1 MTDNNSTALRG
12 ALARAI
18 KSHVEMK
25 GLNGVQAAK
34 ECGIANSRMSTILRG
49 QVEKI
54 SSDALVD
61 ILGTLG
67 YRLDS
72 VIGATEGHEFT
83 LTLDEGLGLPKDI
96 EPPFEYREGNSVL
109 KNDGLHVDG
118 VHVLGD
124 IKSEDRNWS
133 LNKSGEFKVNQA
145 EDGKPFEVLVGTMK
159 DGKVIS
165 SEVVMS
171 NELEDSDPDADR
183 VVADE

>member
-1 MTDNNSTALRG
+1 MTDSNSTALRG

-83 LTLDEGLGLPKDI
+83 LTLDEVLVLPKDI
-96 EPPFEYREGNSVL
+96 EPPINPIEALRPQIEKYAEAN
-109 KNDGLHVDG
+109 GLEVD
-118 VHVLGD
+118 H
-124 IKSEDRNWS
+124 
-133 LNKSGEFKVNQA
+133 
-145 EDGKPFEVLVGTMK
+145 
-159 DGKVIS
+159 
-165 SEVVMS
+165 
-171 NELEDSDPDADR
+171 DSIDAAAQYVEQDADPDADR
-183 VVADE
+183 VVAGDE

>member
-1 MTDNNSTALRG
+1 MTDSNSTALRG

-83 LTLDEGLGLPKDI
+83 LTLDEGLDLPNDI
-96 EPPFEYREGNSVL
+96 EPPELTSPEECREKFEMPHES
-109 KNDGLHVDG
+109 DTD
-118 VHVLGD
+118 
-124 IKSEDRNWS
+124 
-133 LNKSGEFKVNQA
+133 
-145 EDGKPFEVLVGTMK
+145 T
-159 DGKVIS
+159 
-165 SEVVMS
+165 
-171 NELEDSDPDADR
+171 DPDANR
-183 VVADE
+183 VSADE

>member
-1 MTDNNSTALRG
+1 MTDSNSTALRG

-96 EPPFEYREGNSVL
+96 ESPDVMVDGVVVGGVLL
-109 KNDGLHVDG
+109 KNDGIYSSDG
-118 VHVLGD
+118 SEKHMGD
-124 IKSEDRNWS
+124 FSDD
-133 LNKSGEFKVNQA
+133 A
-145 EDGKPFEVLVGTMK
+145 
-159 DGKVIS
+159 
-165 SEVVMS
+165 
-171 NELEDSDPDADR
+171 DPDADR
-183 VVADE
+183 VVSGDE

>member
-1 MTDNNSTALRG
+1 MTDSNSTALRG

-96 EPPFEYREGNSVL
+96 EPPVSAYKIEVGRDDAGAMVVEGLSV
-109 KNDGLHVDG
+109 N
-118 VHVLGD
+118 
-124 IKSEDRNWS
+124 N
-133 LNKSGEFKVNQA
+133 NNAQGE
-145 EDGKPFEVLVGTMK
+145 PFGVLVGTVK
-159 DGKVIS
+159 DGKVV
-165 SEVVMS
+165 SEKIVMS
-171 NELEDSDPDADR
+171 DELEESDPDADR
-183 VVADE
+183 VVSDDE

>member
-1 MTDNNSTALRG
+1 MTDSNSTALRG

-96 EPPFEYREGNSVL
+96 EPPVVAFQADNFAVI
-109 KNDGLHVDG
+109 ND
-118 VHVLGD
+118 
-124 IKSEDRNWS
+124 N
-133 LNKSGEFKVNQA
+133 A
-145 EDGKPFEVLVGTMK
+145 EGKPFEVLVGTDK
-159 DGKVIS
+159 DGYVIS

-171 NELEDSDPDADR
+171 NQLEDIDTDADR
-183 VVADE
+183 VIADE

>member
-1 MTDNNSTALRG
+1 MTDSNSTALRG

-18 KSHVEMK
+18 KSHVEIK

-83 LTLDEGLGLPKDI
+83 LTMDEGLGLPKDI
-96 EPPFEYREGNSVL
+96 EPPVVAF
-109 KNDGLHVDG
+109 
-118 VHVLGD
+118 
-124 IKSEDRNWS
+124 
-133 LNKSGEFKVNQA
+133 QA
-145 EDGKPFEVLVGTMK
+145 DKFAVTNENAEGKPFQVLVGEFDNRTGQVVSAK
-159 DGKVIS
+159 
-165 SEVVMS
+165 VVMS
-171 NELEDSDPDADR
+171 NELEDSDPDANR
-183 VVADE
+183 VVSEDE

>member
-1 MTDNNSTALRG
+1 MTDSNSTALRG

-18 KSHVEMK
+18 KSHIEMK

-61 ILGTLG
+61 ILGTLS

-83 LTLDEGLGLPKDI
+83 LTLAEQGEGLPEIENPKPIAESDKPEIGYSAYEPFI
-96 EPPFEYREGNSVL
+96 E
-109 KNDGLHVDG
+109 LH
-118 VHVLGD
+118 
-124 IKSEDRNWS
+124 SEDPDYVDT
-133 LNKSGEFKVNQA
+133 EDCKV
-145 EDGKPFEVLVGTMK
+145 V
-159 DGKVIS
+159 S
-165 SEVVMS
+165 
-171 NELEDSDPDADR
+171 
-183 VVADE
+183 ADE

>member
-1 MTDNNSTALRG
+1 MTDSNSTALRG

-96 EPPFEYREGNSVL
+96 EPPITPEVALALQEEVEVTRDHY
-109 KNDGLHVDG
+109 
-118 VHVLGD
+118 
-124 IKSEDRNWS
+124 
-133 LNKSGEFKVNQA
+133 A
-145 EDGKPFEVLVGTMK
+145 EA
-159 DGKVIS
+159 
-165 SEVVMS
+165 
-171 NELEDSDPDADR
+171 DPDADR
-183 VVADE
+183 VIADE

>member
-1 MTDNNSTALRG
+1 MTDSNSTALRG

-96 EPPFEYREGNSVL
+96 EPPVVAF
-109 KNDGLHVDG
+109 
-118 VHVLGD
+118 
-124 IKSEDRNWS
+124 
-133 LNKSGEFKVNQA
+133 QA
-145 EDGKPFEVLVGTMK
+145 ENFAVINDNAEGKPFKVLVGTLK

-171 NELEDSDPDADR
+171 DELEDSDPDADR
-183 VVADE
+183 VIADE

>member
-1 MTDNNSTALRG
+1 MNMTDSNSTALRG

-83 LTLDEGLGLPKDI
+83 LTLDEVLGLPKDI
-96 EPPFEYREGNSVL
+96 EPPVVAFQADNFSVI
-109 KNDGLHVDG
+109 ND
-118 VHVLGD
+118 
-124 IKSEDRNWS
+124 N
-133 LNKSGEFKVNQA
+133 A
-145 EDGKPFEVLVGTMK
+145 EGKPFEVLVGTDK
-159 DGKVIS
+159 DGYVIS

-183 VVADE
+183 VQYSDGV

>member
-1 MTDNNSTALRG
+1 MTDSNSTALRG

-83 LTLDEGLGLPKDI
+83 LTLGEGLGLPKDI
-96 EPPFEYREGNSVL
+96 EPPVNPVEALRPHIEEYAEVN
-109 KNDGLHVDG
+109 GLDVDHDSIDAA
-118 VHVLGD
+118 VQYV
-124 IKSEDRNWS
+124 EQ
-133 LNKSGEFKVNQA
+133 E
-145 EDGKPFEVLVGTMK
+145 
-159 DGKVIS
+159 
-165 SEVVMS
+165 
-171 NELEDSDPDADR
+171 SDPDADR
-183 VVADE
+183 VIADE

>member
-1 MTDNNSTALRG
+1 MTDSNSTALRG

-72 VIGATEGHEFT
+72 VIGATEGHKFT
-83 LTLDEGLGLPKDI
+83 LTLDEQSEVLPEI
-96 EPPFEYREGNSVL
+96 EPPLNPVSDDNLNSTYTKDNYPSTQEHDFDWQSEG
-109 KNDGLHVDG
+109 
-118 VHVLGD
+118 
-124 IKSEDRNWS
+124 IE
-133 LNKSGEFKVNQA
+133 
-145 EDGKPFEVLVGTMK
+145 
-159 DGKVIS
+159 
-165 SEVVMS
+165 
-171 NELEDSDPDADR
+171 SDPDANR
-183 VVADE
+183 VSADE

>member
-1 MTDNNSTALRG
+1 MTDSNSTALRG

-96 EPPFEYREGNSVL
+96 EPPVTPEVAVALQEEVEATRDNY
-109 KNDGLHVDG
+109 
-118 VHVLGD
+118 
-124 IKSEDRNWS
+124 
-133 LNKSGEFKVNQA
+133 A
-145 EDGKPFEVLVGTMK
+145 EA
-159 DGKVIS
+159 
-165 SEVVMS
+165 
-171 NELEDSDPDADR
+171 DPDADR
-183 VVADE
+183 VSADE

>member
-1 MTDNNSTALRG
+1 MTDSNSTALRG

-18 KSHVEMK
+18 KSHVEIK

-109 KNDGLHVDG
+109 KDDGLHVDG

-124 IKSEDRNWS
+124 IKSEDVKLV
-133 LNKSGEFKVNQA
+133 LNKVSEFKVNDT
-145 EDGKPFEVLVGTMK
+145 EEGKPFEMLVGTMK

-171 NELEDSDPDADR
+171 NDIEDSDPDADR
-183 VVADE
+183 VVSDE

>member
-1 MTDNNSTALRG
+1 MTDSNSTALRG

-96 EPPFEYREGNSVL
+96 EPPVLDDSVPEGVSRY
-109 KNDGLHVDG
+109 
-118 VHVLGD
+118 
-124 IKSEDRNWS
+124 SEDPYLR
-133 LNKSGEFKVNQA
+133 G
-145 EDGKPFEVLVGTMK
+145 
-159 DGKVIS
+159 IS
-165 SEVVMS
+165 EKTASRQDEA
-171 NELEDSDPDADR
+171 DPDADR
-183 VVADE
+183 VIANE

>member
-1 MTDNNSTALRG
+1 MTDSNSTALRG

-96 EPPFEYREGNSVL
+96 EPPVSCEG
-109 KNDGLHVDG
+109 G
-118 VHVLGD
+118 
-124 IKSEDRNWS
+124 
-133 LNKSGEFKVNQA
+133 
-145 EDGKPFEVLVGTMK
+145 
-159 DGKVIS
+159 
-165 SEVVMS
+165 
-171 NELEDSDPDADR
+171 EDSCGPVVSFDSEGVPLCETCEDSLISDYEADPDADR
-183 VVADE
+183 VIADE

>member
-1 MTDNNSTALRG
+1 MTDSNSTALRG

-96 EPPFEYREGNSVL
+96 QPPVNPVEALRPNIEEYAEAN
-109 KNDGLHVDG
+109 GLEVDHDSIDAAAQY
-118 VHVLGD
+118 V
-124 IKSEDRNWS
+124 EQ
-133 LNKSGEFKVNQA
+133 E
-145 EDGKPFEVLVGTMK
+145 
-159 DGKVIS
+159 
-165 SEVVMS
+165 
-171 NELEDSDPDADR
+171 SDPDADR
-183 VVADE
+183 VVSDDE

>member
-1 MTDNNSTALRG
+1 MNDSNSTALRG

-96 EPPFEYREGNSVL
+96 SPPELVSPEECREKFEMPPET
-109 KNDGLHVDG
+109 
-118 VHVLGD
+118 
-124 IKSEDRNWS
+124 E
-133 LNKSGEFKVNQA
+133 
-145 EDGKPFEVLVGTMK
+145 T
-159 DGKVIS
+159 
-165 SEVVMS
+165 
-171 NELEDSDPDADR
+171 DPDANR
-183 VVADE
+183 VSAD

>member
-1 MTDNNSTALRG
+1 MTDSNSTALRG

-67 YRLDS
+67 YRLYS
-72 VIGATEGHEFT
+72 VIGATDGHEFT
-83 LTLDEGLGLPKDI
+83 LTLDEQ
-96 EPPFEYREGNSVL
+96 S
-109 KNDGLHVDG
+109 
-118 VHVLGD
+118 
-124 IKSEDRNWS
+124 
-133 LNKSGEFKVNQA
+133 
-145 EDGKPFEVLVGTMK
+145 EVLPEIEKPVNPVEAARPFVEEYAAVNSLEVDHEALNSLAEYVGQ
-159 DGKVIS
+159 DA
-165 SEVVMS
+165 
-171 NELEDSDPDADR
+171 DPDADR
-183 VVADE
+183 VIADE

>member
-1 MTDNNSTALRG
+1 MTDSKSTVLRG

-72 VIGATEGHEFT
+72 VIGSTEGHEFT

-96 EPPFEYREGNSVL
+96 EPPITYSQGP
-109 KNDGLHVDG
+109 HTITPTAAIVDG
-118 VHVLGD
+118 V
-124 IKSEDRNWS
+124 
-133 LNKSGEFKVNQA
+133 
-145 EDGKPFEVLVGTMK
+145 
-159 DGKVIS
+159 IS
-165 SEVVMS
+165 ISHTEGY
-171 NELEDSDPDADR
+171 LEPEADPDAGR
-183 VVADE
+183 VIADE

>member
-1 MTDNNSTALRG
+1 MTDSNSTALRG

-18 KSHVEMK
+18 KNHVEMK

-83 LTLDEGLGLPKDI
+83 LTLYEGLGLPKDI
-96 EPPFEYREGNSVL
+96 EPPVSCEG
-109 KNDGLHVDG
+109 G
-118 VHVLGD
+118 
-124 IKSEDRNWS
+124 
-133 LNKSGEFKVNQA
+133 
-145 EDGKPFEVLVGTMK
+145 
-159 DGKVIS
+159 
-165 SEVVMS
+165 
-171 NELEDSDPDADR
+171 EDSCGPVASFDSEGVPLCETCEDALVADSEADPGADR
-183 VVADE
+183 VIADE

>member
-1 MTDNNSTALRG
+1 MTDSNSTALRG

-34 ECGIANSRMSTILRG
+34 ESGIANSRMSTILRG

-96 EPPFEYREGNSVL
+96 EQPIDSRDAGEEYRSPCDPVSPYVADAE
-109 KNDGLHVDG
+109 GLH
-118 VHVLGD
+118 
-124 IKSEDRNWS
+124 E
-133 LNKSGEFKVNQA
+133 A
-145 EDGKPFEVLVGTMK
+145 
-159 DGKVIS
+159 
-165 SEVVMS
+165 
-171 NELEDSDPDADR
+171 DPDADR
-183 VVADE
+183 VIADE

>member
-1 MTDNNSTALRG
+1 MTDSNSTALRG

-34 ECGIANSRMSTILRG
+34 ECGIANSRMSMILRG

-96 EPPFEYREGNSVL
+96 ERPDTLTDQEQAIIEEPIASDVSEFEQE
-109 KNDGLHVDG
+109 
-118 VHVLGD
+118 
-124 IKSEDRNWS
+124 
-133 LNKSGEFKVNQA
+133 
-145 EDGKPFEVLVGTMK
+145 
-159 DGKVIS
+159 
-165 SEVVMS
+165 S
-171 NELEDSDPDADR
+171 NEELGIDPDANR
-183 VVADE
+183 VSADE

>member
-1 MTDNNSTALRG
+1 MADSNSTALRG

-54 SSDALVD
+54 SSDALVE

-96 EPPFEYREGNSVL
+96 EPPLNPVSDDNLNS
-109 KNDGLHVDG
+109 
-118 VHVLGD
+118 
-124 IKSEDRNWS
+124 
-133 LNKSGEFKVNQA
+133 
-145 EDGKPFEVLVGTMK
+145 TYTK
-159 DGKVIS
+159 DNYPS
-165 SEVVMS
+165 TQEPDFDWQSEVS
-171 NELEDSDPDADR
+171 ESDPDANR
-183 VVADE
+183 VSADE

>member
-1 MTDNNSTALRG
+1 MTDSNSTALRG

-34 ECGIANSRMSTILRG
+34 ECSIANSRMSTILRG

-96 EPPFEYREGNSVL
+96 EQPVVAFQ
-109 KNDGLHVDG
+109 DGKFSA
-118 VHVLGD
+118 
-124 IKSEDRNWS
+124 INEN
-133 LNKSGEFKVNQA
+133 A
-145 EDGKPFEVLVGTMK
+145 EGKPFEVMIGTIK

-171 NELEDSDPDADR
+171 NEIEDIDPDADR
-183 VVADE
+183 MVSGDE

>member
-1 MTDNNSTALRG
+1 MNDTTSKEFRK
-12 ALARAI
+12 ALASAI
-18 KSHVEMK
+18 KYHVDTNK
-25 GLNGVQAAK
+25 LNGISAAK
-34 ECGIANSRMSTILRG
+34 IVGCANSRMSTILRG

-83 LTLDEGLGLPKDI
+83 LTLGHEETVDYIAHGGPVILSDGTVLSEGGLPKDI
-96 EPPFEYREGNSVL
+96 EPPVVDFHADKFSVI
-109 KNDGLHVDG
+109 NAY
-118 VHVLGD
+118 
-124 IKSEDRNWS
+124 
-133 LNKSGEFKVNQA
+133 A
-145 EDGKPFEVLVGTMK
+145 EGKPFTVMVGTIK

-171 NELEDSDPDADR
+171 NELEDSDPDAG
-183 VVADE
+183 

>member
-1 MTDNNSTALRG
+1 MTDSNSTALRG

-96 EPPFEYREGNSVL
+96 EPPVDPVTDKKEVEALEFDSVYEAEEL
-109 KNDGLHVDG
+109 P
-118 VHVLGD
+118 
-124 IKSEDRNWS
+124 
-133 LNKSGEFKVNQA
+133 NKYIEA
-145 EDGKPFEVLVGTMK
+145 
-159 DGKVIS
+159 
-165 SEVVMS
+165 
-171 NELEDSDPDADR
+171 DPDADR
-183 VVADE
+183 VIADE

>member
-1 MTDNNSTALRG
+1 MTDSNSTALRG

-83 LTLDEGLGLPKDI
+83 LTLDESLGLPKDI
-96 EPPFEYREGNSVL
+96 EPPVVAFQADKFAVI
-109 KNDGLHVDG
+109 ND
-118 VHVLGD
+118 
-124 IKSEDRNWS
+124 N
-133 LNKSGEFKVNQA
+133 A
-145 EDGKPFEVLVGTMK
+145 EGKPFEVLVGTMK

-171 NELEDSDPDADR
+171 NELEGIDPDANR
-183 VVADE
+183 VIADE

>member
-1 MTDNNSTALRG
+1 MTYSNSTALRG

-96 EPPFEYREGNSVL
+96 EPPQSIKVL
-109 KNDGLHVDG
+109 PGTLVEVDG
-118 VHVLGD
+118 GFSVGYEYQV
-124 IKSEDRNWS
+124 
-133 LNKSGEFKVNQA
+133 GE
-145 EDGKPFEVLVGTMK
+145 LVTK
-159 DGKVIS
+159 DGDRYVFNGDSGFTKV
-165 SEVVMS
+165 EAAD
-171 NELEDSDPDADR
+171 ESDPDADR
-183 VVADE
+183 VIADE

>member
-1 MTDNNSTALRG
+1 MTDSNSTALRG

-96 EPPFEYREGNSVL
+96 EQPITPEVAAAL
-109 KNDGLHVDG
+109 KEEVDATRD
-118 VHVLGD
+118 HY
-124 IKSEDRNWS
+124 
-133 LNKSGEFKVNQA
+133 A
-145 EDGKPFEVLVGTMK
+145 EA
-159 DGKVIS
+159 
-165 SEVVMS
+165 
-171 NELEDSDPDADR
+171 DPDADR
-183 VVADE
+183 VSADE

>member
-1 MTDNNSTALRG
+1 MTDSNSTALRG

-83 LTLDEGLGLPKDI
+83 LTLAGEWADDGGGLPKDI
-96 EPPFEYREGNSVL
+96 DRPELASPEECREKFEMPPE
-109 KNDGLHVDG
+109 
-118 VHVLGD
+118 
-124 IKSEDRNWS
+124 SE
-133 LNKSGEFKVNQA
+133 
-145 EDGKPFEVLVGTMK
+145 
-159 DGKVIS
+159 
-165 SEVVMS
+165 
-171 NELEDSDPDADR
+171 SDPDADR
-183 VVADE
+183 VIADE

>member
-1 MTDNNSTALRG
+1 MTDSNSTALRG

-54 SSDALVD
+54 SSDALVG

-96 EPPFEYREGNSVL
+96 EPPFEYAEVHGGDSACHDIATDPLESLREIEA
-109 KNDGLHVDG
+109 D
-118 VHVLGD
+118 
-124 IKSEDRNWS
+124 
-133 LNKSGEFKVNQA
+133 
-145 EDGKPFEVLVGTMK
+145 T
-159 DGKVIS
+159 
-165 SEVVMS
+165 
-171 NELEDSDPDADR
+171 DADR

>member
-1 MTDNNSTALRG
+1 MTDSNSTALRG

-61 ILGTLG
+61 ILGKLG
-67 YRLDS
+67 YRMDS

-83 LTLDEGLGLPKDI
+83 LTLAEKGEVLPEIERPIEYCAEQPEINHSYVGVTNSPKDPNCI
-96 EPPFEYREGNSVL
+96 VSGSV
-109 KNDGLHVDG
+109 
-118 VHVLGD
+118 
-124 IKSEDRNWS
+124 
-133 LNKSGEFKVNQA
+133 EFASPQA
-145 EDGKPFEVLVGTMK
+145 WAMDENGKLSVT
-159 DGKVIS
+159 DA
-165 SEVVMS
+165 
-171 NELEDSDPDADR
+171 DADPDANR
-183 VVADE
+183 VSADE

>member
-1 MTDNNSTALRG
+1 MTDSNSTALRG

-96 EPPFEYREGNSVL
+96 EPPVISFQADKFSVV
-109 KNDGLHVDG
+109 NENAAG
-118 VHVLGD
+118 V
-124 IKSEDRNWS
+124 
-133 LNKSGEFKVNQA
+133 
-145 EDGKPFEVLVGTMK
+145 PFEVLLGTAK

-171 NELEDSDPDADR
+171 DEIEDAEPDTDPDANR
-183 VVADE
+183 VSADE

>member
-1 MTDNNSTALRG
+1 MNMTGSNSTALRG

-96 EPPFEYREGNSVL
+96 KPPITPEIAAALQEEVKATRYYY
-109 KNDGLHVDG
+109 
-118 VHVLGD
+118 
-124 IKSEDRNWS
+124 
-133 LNKSGEFKVNQA
+133 A
-145 EDGKPFEVLVGTMK
+145 EA
-159 DGKVIS
+159 
-165 SEVVMS
+165 
-171 NELEDSDPDADR
+171 DPDANR
-183 VVADE
+183 VIADE